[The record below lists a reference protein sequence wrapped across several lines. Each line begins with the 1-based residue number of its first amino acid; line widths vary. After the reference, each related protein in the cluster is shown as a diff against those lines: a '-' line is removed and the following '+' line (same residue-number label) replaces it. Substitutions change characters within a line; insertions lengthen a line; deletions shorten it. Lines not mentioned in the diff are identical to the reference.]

1 MNFDL
6 KCMMWQRPQSGG
18 SQRPKVL
25 GVFSSGIELRML
37 TQEKG
42 QLRLRAESLVLLR
55 EHRKTDLSKLQRVW
69 WHCSLL
75 SRKVFTLVLWG
86 RVLFIII
93 YVSNVPK
100 EIINIKSVLNCFKLS
115 KKCMPDMYI
124 CSIGTYVK
132 FGGDR
137 LMEQYNHWPFMI
149 IFLIT
154 PRDYDSIGVSW
165 GLRIL
170 FRDLSL
176 FGVLGMEGKWQ
187 SLMQIR

>member
-1 MNFDL
+1 MYDVATSSVWG
-6 KCMMWQRPQSGG
+6 KPETKGSG
-18 SQRPKVL
+18 S
-25 GVFSSGIELRML
+25 VFLRNRTQDAHSGKRAIEA
-37 TQEKG
+37 K
-42 QLRLRAESLVLLR
+42 SLVLLR

-75 SRKVFTLVLWG
+75 SRKIFTLVLWG

-165 GLRIL
+165 GLRIF

-176 FGVLGMEGKWQ
+176 FWVLGMEGKWQ